1 MSNKAQ
7 EITGR
12 VIAILDQTTG
22 QGKKGQWV
30 KQDFVIETPGD
41 YPKKVCLQ
49 AWNDKIDL
57 IPEVGTELTA
67 SYNPESREYNSKWYT
82 DLRVLD
88 IKVAGSKPV
97 AKPAAKPKEPVK
109 TGMNL
114 ASTEEDDLPF

>member
-7 EITGR
+7 EITGK

-41 YPKKVCLQ
+41 FPKKICLQ
-49 AWNDKIDL
+49 AWNDKIDQ
-57 IPEVGTELTA
+57 IPEIGTEATV

-82 DLRVLD
+82 DLRVWD
-88 IKVAGSKPV
+88 IKVAGT
-97 AKPAAKPKEPVK
+97 KPAAKSTAKPKEPVK
-109 TGMNL
+109 TGFNL
-114 ASTEEDDLPF
+114 ASDDSDDLPF